1 LPGASLSESGRA
13 KQHQVAVEDSVRS
26 GNAGLR
32 VSQVASLKVCDIDSE
47 RMLLRIEQGKGRKD
61 RFCRALAPCCGGLIS
76 IDLESSARGMILS
89 S

>member
-32 VSQVASLKVCDIDSE
+32 VSQVASLKVYDIDSK
-47 RMLLRIEQGKGRKD
+47 RVLLRIEQGKGRKD
-61 RFCRALAPCCGGLIS
+61 RFAVLSRPVAAAPYRSTWNHQRVG
-76 IDLESSARGMILS
+76 
-89 S
+89 